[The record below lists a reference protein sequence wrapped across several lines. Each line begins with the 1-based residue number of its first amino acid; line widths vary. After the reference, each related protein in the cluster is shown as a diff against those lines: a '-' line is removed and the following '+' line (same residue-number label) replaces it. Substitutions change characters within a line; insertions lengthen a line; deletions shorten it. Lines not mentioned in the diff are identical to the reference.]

1 MVRRKGPVLPQR
13 ADQFRRAAIL
23 TAALAALAGPASAA
37 GLSEADV
44 RRYLAAQEKAWN
56 ERRLDAYFA
65 GFTPDAVFVDQHRT
79 PKETIVYGRSGLAEA
94 RAAARRFLA
103 TSTSAERGTVRSLRI
118 APSGRTARV
127 LGFEV
132 STITSGG
139 RVRRVCAQTDQTL
152 VLAGGRVLSKGQTD
166 SIVKCPP
173 PVP

>member
-1 MVRRKGPVLPQR
+1 MRRP
-13 ADQFRRAAIL
+13 DQLYRL
-23 TAALAALAGPASAA
+23 ALIAAALAGPAQAA
-37 GLSEADV
+37 GLTEAGV

-65 GFTPDAVFVDQHRT
+65 GFTADAVFVDQHKT
-79 PKETIVYGRSGLAEA
+79 PEETITYGRSGLAEA
-94 RAAARRFLA
+94 KAAARRFLA
-103 TSTSAERGTVRSLRI
+103 SSSSQERGAVRSIRI

-132 STITSGG
+132 TTVTTGG

-173 PVP
+173 SAP